1 MTPTSEATAAAPV
14 LPEVR
19 KRSLRLLVNEIDD
32 LLKPLGYVR
41 EKTGRGD
48 VWIRRTLA
56 TQTYVHIQKSKHGD
70 GCFINIGHEPGAYK
84 GEVPSFRNGTSQ
96 RLGRLLDDVADA
108 NRLDML
114 KYDLLDGASPL
125 RREVVDLI
133 RDRAVPYL
141 AKFHTS
147 LDRLL
152 TRLLKPLIEGK
163 RG

>member
-1 MTPTSEATAAAPV
+1 MTSTSEEAAAALV

-32 LLKPLGYVR
+32 VLKPLDYVR
-41 EKTGRGD
+41 EKAGRGD

-56 TQTYVHIQKSKHGD
+56 AQTYVHIQKSMYGTA
-70 GCFINIGHEPGAYK
+70 CFINIGHEPGNYT
-84 GEVPSFRNGTSQ
+84 GVMPSFRDGTSQ
-96 RLGRLLDDVADA
+96 RLSQLLDDVAEA

-114 KYDLLDGASPL
+114 PYEALDGASPL
-125 RREVVDLI
+125 RRDIVDLV

-141 AKFHTS
+141 AKFHS
-147 LDRLL
+147 GPDRFL

>member
-1 MTPTSEATAAAPV
+1 MTPVSEAPAAVPV

-41 EKTGRGD
+41 EKMGRGD

-70 GCFINIGHEPGAYK
+70 GCFINIGHEPGPYK

-96 RLGRLLDDVADA
+96 RLGQLLDDVADA

-125 RREVVDLI
+125 RREVFDLI

-141 AKFHTS
+141 AKFHTG